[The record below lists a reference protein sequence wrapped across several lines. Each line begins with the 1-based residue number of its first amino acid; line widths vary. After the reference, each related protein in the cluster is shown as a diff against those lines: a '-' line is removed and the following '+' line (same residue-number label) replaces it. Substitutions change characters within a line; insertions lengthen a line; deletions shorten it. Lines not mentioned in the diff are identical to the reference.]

1 MPIHIAY
8 LVEEVENRTPGVR
21 IVVPMD
27 DTPQAQRGNLCALVD
42 LQGHP
47 SAGSLTERILS
58 AMQRTYYSER
68 GTQSEVIT
76 QTVRR
81 AQSILAAEAQQ
92 LSTPWQAGVICVG
105 IMADRLALAG
115 LGNAFAFLT
124 DEDGSIGVFPQD
136 RLTLQDPL
144 STPSLELWPL
154 HRQRV
159 NSPTAMVAG
168 SAEWLDLVSIRTL
181 AATTA
186 YVDAGSC
193 IDAAEG
199 LRTQAGRSDV
209 PGVVLI
215 VDPENPAPESPP
227 SPPTSNSP
235 ASSGKAPVASAPST
249 GRPKESPAASKIS
262 VAPANSAQTTRP
274 AAHTAT
280 ETDRPPKL
288 NAAQTDR
295 PPFIPQQH
303 AWQNRAKQLAATT
316 QIGIRRARDLLA
328 SMLPDHRGEPLAA
341 PASGL
346 ESSRPAPSRTP
357 LSPPNVQPA
366 AAPFLPP
373 PPATGSRARIVIATA
388 VILLLLIPTV
398 VAALSWRQGAER
410 WAEADVLLSMAEAR
424 YATASQNLDQG
435 DLTAARSMLTEA
447 STFLLRAEEITGRT
461 QQSQDLVS
469 LIERDRQEVE
479 RTTALYGLTL
489 PLLTFEPDQVPAQL
503 MVVGQDLFL
512 LDTGRSEVVA
522 YRLAPDNESLENM
535 EGQVVLRKGENVDG
549 ITVGALIDLAW
560 QPPTPGYDDK
570 SSLLVLDDT
579 NQIFRYNQQVD
590 GASALLFGD
599 NVRWGKATQIEAFL
613 GRLYVADEE
622 ANQIFRFEIG
632 RYDQP
637 TPWFQPTTQVNLD
650 GLTRMRIDGDI
661 WLLYNDSK
669 VVRYRTGEQLP
680 FGLGNSISLPAQAT
694 DLWVDQEGDG
704 AIYLVDRPS
713 ERILVFNKQDGSY
726 LEQFQAAEG
735 TPLQNVQS
743 LFIDRT
749 HNTQFLLT
757 ASALYQ
763 ESLPR

>member
-47 SAGSLTERILS
+47 SDGSLTERILS

-92 LSTPWQAGVICVG
+92 LPTPWQAGVICVG

-124 DEDGSIGVFPQD
+124 DEDGSIGVFPQN
-136 RLTLQDPL
+136 RLAPQDPL
-144 STPSLELWPL
+144 SAPSLELWPL

-159 NSPTAMVAG
+159 SSPTAMVAG
-168 SAEWLDLVSIRTL
+168 SAEWLELVSIRTL

-199 LRTQAGRSDV
+199 LRIQAGRSDV

-215 VDPENPAPESPP
+215 VDPENPAPEPPP
-227 SPPTSNSP
+227 SPPTSDSP
-235 ASSGKAPVASAPST
+235 ASSGKAPLAGAPSP
-249 GRPKESPAASKIS
+249 GRPKDSPAASKVS
-262 VAPANSAQTTRP
+262 AALAGSAQATRP
-274 AAHTAT
+274 AAQTAT
-280 ETDRPPKL
+280 ETDRPPKRHS
-288 NAAQTDR
+288 A
-295 PPFIPQQH
+295 PPDWPPSILQQH
-303 AWQNRAKQLAATT
+303 GWQNRAKELAATA
-316 QIGIRRARDLLA
+316 QVGIRRTRDLLA
-328 SMLPDHRGEPLAA
+328 SMLPDRREEFPAA
-341 PASGL
+341 PSPRL
-346 ESSRPAPSRTP
+346 ESSSPAQPRTP
-357 LSPPNVQPA
+357 LPPPKVQPA

-373 PPATGSRARIVIATA
+373 APATGSRARIVIASA

-424 YATASQNLDQG
+424 HATASQNLDQK
-435 DLTAARSMLTEA
+435 DLTAARSTLTEA
-447 STFLLRAEEITGRT
+447 NTFLLNAEEITGRT
-461 QQSQDLVS
+461 QRSEALFR

-479 RTTALYGLTL
+479 RITALYGLTL
-489 PLLTFEPDQVPAQL
+489 PLLTFEPDQIPAQL

-522 YRLAPDNESLENM
+522 YRLAPDNESLESL
-535 EGQVVLRKGENVDG
+535 EGQVVLRKGEDVDG
-549 ITVGALIDLAW
+549 ATVGTLIDFAW

-637 TPWFQPTTQVNLD
+637 APWFQPTTQVALD

-680 FGLGNSISLPAQAT
+680 FGLSNSVTLPAQAN
-694 DLWVDQEGDG
+694 DLWVDPEGDG

-749 HNTQFLLT
+749 HNTQFILT

>member
-81 AQSILAAEAQQ
+81 AQSILVAEAQQ
-92 LSTPWQAGVICVG
+92 LPTPWQAGVICVG

-136 RLTLQDPL
+136 RLAPQDPL
-144 STPSLELWPL
+144 SAPLLELWPL

-159 NSPTAMVAG
+159 ISPTAMVAG
-168 SAEWLDLVSIRTL
+168 SAEWLELVSIRTL

-199 LRTQAGRSDV
+199 LRIQAGRSDV

-215 VDPENPAPESPP
+215 VDPENPAPEPLP
-227 SPPTSNSP
+227 SPPTSDSP
-235 ASSGKAPVASAPST
+235 ASSGKAPLASAPSL
-249 GRPKESPAASKIS
+249 GRPKDSPAASQIS
-262 VAPANSAQTTRP
+262 AALAGSAQAARP

-280 ETDRPPKL
+280 ETERPPKRPPVQPDRPPL
-288 NAAQTDR
+288 
-295 PPFIPQQH
+295 ILQQQG
-303 AWQNRAKQLAATT
+303 WQNRAKELAALT
-316 QIGIRRARDLLA
+316 QVGIRRTRDLVA
-328 SMLPDHRGEPLAA
+328 SMLPDRQEEPSAA
-341 PASGL
+341 PSPGL
-346 ESSRPAPSRTP
+346 ESSRPAQPRT
-357 LSPPNVQPA
+357 SPPKVQPA

-373 PPATGSRARIVIATA
+373 APATGSRARIVIASA

-424 YATASQNLDQG
+424 HATASQNLDQG
-435 DLTAARSMLTEA
+435 DLAAARSTLTEA
-447 STFLLRAEEITGRT
+447 NTFLLNAEEITGRT
-461 QQSQDLVS
+461 QRSEALLS

-479 RTTALYGLTL
+479 RITALYGLTL
-489 PLLTFEPDQVPAQL
+489 PLLTFEPDQIPAQL

-522 YRLAPDNESLENM
+522 YRLTPDNESLESL
-535 EGQVVLRKGENVDG
+535 EGQVVLRKGEEVDG
-549 ITVGALIDLAW
+549 ATVGTLIDFAW

-590 GASALLFGD
+590 GASVLLFGEK
-599 NVRWGKATQIEAFL
+599 VRWGKATQIEAFL

-637 TPWFQPTTQVNLD
+637 APWFQPTTQVNLD

-680 FGLGNSISLPAQAT
+680 FGLSNSVTLPAQAT

-704 AIYLVDRPS
+704 AVYLVDRPS

-749 HNTQFLLT
+749 HSTQFILT
-757 ASALYQ
+757 AGALYQ